1 MVNIEIEE
9 VQRIFARLQE
19 IDAIPFSEV
28 NWLKDGKPLVL
39 SPDLLEDFNYT
50 GMPNTAFVDLRLYEE
65 H

>member
-39 SPDLLEDFNYT
+39 SPDLLEDFKHT
-50 GMPNTAFVDLRLYEE
+50 GLTNCAFVELRLYEE